1 MLAVDTSVLV
11 AIIDDEPEAPLFR
24 RHLSAGSGLL
34 STGSFVELARLMTV
48 RGGRRALTASE
59 ALIDRWKIELVPV
72 DREQA
77 ALAAEGALRFGKG
90 RGRPPAVLNYGD
102 LFAYALARRF
112 ACPLLFKGEDF
123 AATDVVPAWRP

>member
-1 MLAVDTSVLV
+1 MLAVDTSALL
-11 AIIDDEPEAPLFR
+11 AILWDEPEAATFR
-24 RHLSAGSGLL
+24 TKLGENTSLLSA
-34 STGSFVELARLMTV
+34 GSFVELARISAA
-48 RGGRRALTASE
+48 RGGRRALAAAE
-59 ALIDRWKIELVPV
+59 GLLDRWDVELVPV

>member
-1 MLAVDTSVLV
+1 V
-11 AIIDDEPEAPLFR
+11 AILWGEPEEATFQALLEANESL
-24 RHLSAGSGLL
+24 LSA
-34 STGSFVELARLMTV
+34 GSFVELARLTTIK
-48 RGGRRALTASE
+48 GGRRALETAE
-59 ALIDRWKIELVPV
+59 RLLDRWGVELVPV

-77 ALAAEGALRFGKG
+77 RLAAEGALRFGKG

-102 LFAYALARRF
+102 LFAYALAKRL